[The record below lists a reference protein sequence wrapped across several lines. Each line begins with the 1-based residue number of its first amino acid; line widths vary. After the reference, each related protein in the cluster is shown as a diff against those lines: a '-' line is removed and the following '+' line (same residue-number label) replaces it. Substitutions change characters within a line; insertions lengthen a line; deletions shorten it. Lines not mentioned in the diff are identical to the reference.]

1 MAHATFYTVHGP
13 RGEYYA
19 VHNHD
24 TEKIWTER
32 TELAA
37 RQQAYD
43 EGLEFVASEN
53 IDHVHL
59 LDKMIA
65 VPYTSPEHGTAT
77 HSGHLSFKVE
87 GGLSRFFRRLRG
99 QDNTAPRNESK

>member
-1 MAHATFYTVHGP
+1 MG

-19 VHNHD
+19 VRNHD

-37 RQQAYD
+37 RQQAQD
-43 EGLEFVASEN
+43 EGLEIVASEK

-59 LDKMIA
+59 LDMMIA
-65 VPYTSPEHGTAT
+65 VPYTPPTHGGSTDA
-77 HSGHLSFKVE
+77 SGLSFKVE

-99 QDNTAPRNESK
+99 QDKTAERNESK